1 MKSTSIIATNK
12 ASSSAFARSQATNSP
27 MHGAPDKL
35 QIDQAIKQFL
45 QFNGG
50 FEETLA
56 LMEQG
61 Q

>member
-1 MKSTSIIATNK
+1 
-12 ASSSAFARSQATNSP
+12 